1 MDVAAERR
9 TVAAAIIELMTDL
22 PNLYLTKEAV
32 LLLSDREL
40 RRGGERGTLTRLCAG
55 VYIPTAEWN
64 ALDAD
69 GKYRARVRAVAL
81 RARSTPQF
89 SHDSA
94 AAMWRLP
101 SVGPWPRK
109 AHQLIDAQRATS
121 SRVGVVRHARGMD
134 SRPEQIDG
142 VTVTSLARTL
152 IDVSCTSAFVRAVAM
167 VDDGLRTTRKG
178 DPRWGWVTSNVNVE
192 ALSSALHQLAPYAGS
207 VKAQRVLDFS
217 TSKSGSP
224 GESVA
229 RVQFFALG
237 FPPPQLQVEIRDERG
252 FIGYADFYWPE
263 LDLVVEFDGRSKYG
277 GSRRYQRN
285 LSPREILLE
294 EKDREDRIRR
304 VVTSFARIDWR
315 KTSNRRV
322 LAAHLLPHGLQPAPR
337 ALQGETARAL
347 GII

>member
-9 TVAAAIIELMTDL
+9 TIAATIIELMADL

-40 RRGGERGTLTRLCAG
+40 RRGRERGTLTRLGAG
-55 VYIPTAEWN
+55 VYIPAAEWN

-101 SVGPWPRK
+101 SVGPWPHE
-109 AHQLIDAQRATS
+109 AHQLIDAKLATS
-121 SRVGVVRHARGMD
+121 TRVGVVRHARGMD

-142 VTVTSLARTL
+142 VSVTSLARTL

-167 VDDGLRTTRKG
+167 VDDGLRRARKG
-178 DPRWGWVTSNVNVE
+178 DPRWGWATSNVDVE
-192 ALSSALHQLAPYAGS
+192 TLASTLQLLAPYAGS
-207 VKAQRVLDFS
+207 VKAQRVVDFC
-217 TSKSGSP
+217 TDKSGSP

-252 FIGYADFYWPE
+252 SIGYADFYWPE

-277 GSRRYQRN
+277 NSRRYQRN
-285 LSPREILLE
+285 LSPRTILLE
-294 EKDREDRIRR
+294 EKDREDRMRR
-304 VVTSFARIDWR
+304 VVASFARINWQT
-315 KTSNRRV
+315 TSNRRV
-322 LAAHLLPHGLQPAPR
+322 LASHLLPFGLKPAPR
-337 ALQGETARAL
+337 ALHGETARAL